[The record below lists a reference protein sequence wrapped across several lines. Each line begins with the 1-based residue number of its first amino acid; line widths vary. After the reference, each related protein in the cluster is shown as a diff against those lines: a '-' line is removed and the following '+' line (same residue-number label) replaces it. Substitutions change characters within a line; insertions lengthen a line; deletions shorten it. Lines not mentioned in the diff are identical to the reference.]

1 MSVMARVRIASEVER
16 RRLVFGIPDTLAGQL
31 VAEFELRW
39 AWVDDVFQAVIWHA
53 GVVYP
58 RCVLATAEEIRSLLG
73 DGEEVQV

>member
-1 MSVMARVRIASEVER
+1 MSVMARVSIASEVER
-16 RRLVFGIPDTLAGQL
+16 RRVVFGIPDTAAGQV

-58 RCVLATAEEIRSLLG
+58 RCVLATAEEVRVLLDEKG
-73 DGEEVQV
+73 GMV